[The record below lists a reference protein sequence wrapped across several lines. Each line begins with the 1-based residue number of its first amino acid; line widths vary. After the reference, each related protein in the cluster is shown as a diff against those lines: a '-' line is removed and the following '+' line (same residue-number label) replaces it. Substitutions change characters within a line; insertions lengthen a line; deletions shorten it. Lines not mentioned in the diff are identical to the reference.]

1 METKEG
7 FDYFNWIVLPLI
19 IYFARMTDVTLGTL
33 RIVMISKGKRKI
45 VPVIGFFEVLLWLI
59 AIGQIMQNLTNVMC
73 YFAWAAGYATG
84 TFLGLTIEQA
94 LAIGTQVIRIIT
106 NKNSDTL
113 LENLKK
119 EKHGFT
125 VIDGQGAMGPVKVIF
140 IVAERKN
147 LKQIIEFIDRDLSG
161 SFYSVEDVRETNQG
175 VFNETNTRKL
185 DFARVLLPLRKG
197 T

>member
-1 METKEG
+1 MEVKEG
-7 FDYFNWIVLPLI
+7 FDYFNWVLLPLI

-45 VPVIGFFEVLLWLI
+45 VPIIGFFEVLLWLI
-59 AIGQIMQNLTNVMC
+59 AIGQIMQNLSNVMC

-94 LAIGTQVIRIIT
+94 LAIGTQVIRVIT
-106 NKNSDTL
+106 NKNSDAF
-113 LENLKK
+113 LEDLKK

-147 LKQIIEFIDRDLSG
+147 VKQISEFIDRDLPG
-161 SFYSVEDVRETNQG
+161 SFYSVEDIRETSQG
-175 VFNETNTRKL
+175 VFNESNTRKL
-185 DFARVLLPLRKG
+185 NFARVLLPLRKG

>member
-1 METKEG
+1 MEVKEG
-7 FDYFNWIVLPLI
+7 FDYFNWVLLPLI

-84 TFLGLTIEQA
+84 TFLGLFLEEKLA
-94 LAIGTQVIRIIT
+94 LGTQVIRIIT
-106 NKNSDTL
+106 NKNTVDF
-113 LENLKK
+113 LEELKK

-125 VIDGQGAMGPVKVIF
+125 IVDGQGAMGPVKVIF

-147 LKQIIEFIDRDLSG
+147 LKLITAIIDSRLPG
-161 SFYSVEDVRETNQG
+161 SFYSIEDIRETNQG
-175 VFNETNTRKL
+175 VFNESNTRKL

>member
-147 LKQIIEFIDRDLSG
+147 LKQIIEFIDRDLPG

>member
-1 METKEG
+1 MEVKEG
-7 FDYFNWIVLPLI
+7 FDYFNWVILPLV

-45 VPVIGFFEVLLWLI
+45 VPIIGFFEVLLWLI
-59 AIGQIMQNLTNVMC
+59 AIGQIMQNLSNVMC

-94 LAIGTQVIRIIT
+94 LAIGTQVIRVIT
-106 NKNSDTL
+106 NKNSDAF
-113 LENLKK
+113 LEDLKK

-147 LKQIIEFIDRDLSG
+147 VKQISEFIDRHLPG
-161 SFYSVEDVRETNQG
+161 SFYSVEDIRETNQG
-175 VFNETNTRKL
+175 VFNESNTRKL
-185 DFARVLLPLRKG
+185 NFARVLLPLRKG

>member
-1 METKEG
+1 MEPKEG
-7 FDYFNWIVLPLI
+7 FDYFNWVVLPLV

-45 VPVIGFFEVLLWLI
+45 VPIIGFFEVLLWLI
-59 AIGQIMQNLTNVMC
+59 AIGQIMQNLSNVLC

-94 LAIGTQVIRIIT
+94 LAIGTQVIRVIT
-106 NKNSDTL
+106 NKNSDTF
-113 LENLKK
+113 LEELKK

-147 LKQIIEFIDRDLSG
+147 VKQISEFIDSHLPG
-161 SFYSVEDVRETNQG
+161 SFYSVEDIRETNKG
-175 VFNETNTRKL
+175 VFNESNTRKL

>member
-1 METKEG
+1 MEVKEG
-7 FDYFNWIVLPLI
+7 FDYFNWVVLPLV

-45 VPVIGFFEVLLWLI
+45 VPIIGFFEVLLWLI
-59 AIGQIMQNLTNVMC
+59 AIGQIMQNLSNVMC

-94 LAIGTQVIRIIT
+94 LAIGTQVIRVIT
-106 NKNSDTL
+106 NKNSDDF
-113 LENLKK
+113 LEDLKK
-119 EKHGFT
+119 KKHGFT

-147 LKQIIEFIDRDLSG
+147 VKEISEFIDHHLPG
-161 SFYSVEDVRETNQG
+161 SFYSVEDIRETNQG
-175 VFNETNTRKL
+175 VFNESNTRKL

>member
-1 METKEG
+1 MEVKEG
-7 FDYFNWIVLPLI
+7 FDYFSWVALPLI

-45 VPVIGFFEVLLWLI
+45 VPIIGFFEVLLWLI
-59 AIGQIMQNLTNVMC
+59 AIGQIMQNLSNVLC

-84 TFLGLTIEQA
+84 TFLGLTLEEK
-94 LAIGTQVIRIIT
+94 LAIGTQVMRLIT
-106 NKNSDTL
+106 NKNCDEF
-113 LENLKK
+113 LEELKS

-125 VIDGQGAMGPVKVIF
+125 IVDGHGAMGPVKVIF
-140 IVAERKN
+140 IVVERKN
-147 LKQIIEFIDRDLSG
+147 VKALAGKIQRLLPN
-161 SFYSVEDVRETNQG
+161 SFYSVEDIRETNQG
-175 VFNETNTRKL
+175 VFNETNTRKI

>member
-1 METKEG
+1 MEVKEG
-7 FDYFNWIVLPLI
+7 FDYFNWVLLPLI

-45 VPVIGFFEVLLWLI
+45 VPIIGFFEVLLWLI
-59 AIGQIMQNLTNVMC
+59 AIGQIMQNLSNVMC

-94 LAIGTQVIRIIT
+94 LAIGTQVIRVIT
-106 NKNSDTL
+106 NKNSDDF
-113 LENLKK
+113 LEDLKK
-119 EKHGFT
+119 KKHGFT
-125 VIDGQGAMGPVKVIF
+125 VIDGQGAKGPVKVIF

-147 LKQIIEFIDRDLSG
+147 VKEISEFIDHHLPG
-161 SFYSVEDVRETNQG
+161 SFYSVEDIRETNQG
-175 VFNETNTRKL
+175 VFNESNTRKL

>member
-1 METKEG
+1 MEAKEG
-7 FDYFNWIVLPLI
+7 FDYFNWVVLPLI

-45 VPVIGFFEVLLWLI
+45 VPIIGFFEVLLWLI
-59 AIGQIMQNLTNVMC
+59 AIGQIMQNLSNVMC

-94 LAIGTQVIRIIT
+94 LAIGTQVIRVIT
-106 NKNSDTL
+106 NKNSDVL
-113 LENLKK
+113 LEDLKK

-147 LKQIIEFIDRDLSG
+147 VKQITEFIDRDLPG
-161 SFYSVEDVRETNQG
+161 SFYSVEDIRETNQG
-175 VFNETNTRKL
+175 VFNESNTRKL

>member
-1 METKEG
+1 MEVKEG
-7 FDYFNWIVLPLI
+7 FDYFNWVILPLV

-45 VPVIGFFEVLLWLI
+45 VPIIGFFEVLLWLI
-59 AIGQIMQNLTNVMC
+59 AIGQIMQNLSNVMC

-94 LAIGTQVIRIIT
+94 LAIGTQVIRVIT
-106 NKNSDTL
+106 NKDSDAF
-113 LENLKK
+113 LEDLKK

-147 LKQIIEFIDRDLSG
+147 VKQISEFIDRHLPG
-161 SFYSVEDVRETNQG
+161 SFYSVEDIRETNQG
-175 VFNETNTRKL
+175 VFNESNTRKL
-185 DFARVLLPLRKG
+185 NFARVLLPLRKG

>member
-1 METKEG
+1 MEVKEG
-7 FDYFNWIVLPLI
+7 FDYFSWVILPLI

-45 VPVIGFFEVLLWLI
+45 VPIIGFFEVLLWLV

-73 YFAWAAGYATG
+73 YLAWAGGYATG
-84 TFLGLTIEQA
+84 TFLGLTLEEK

-106 NKNSDTL
+106 NKDSS
-113 LENLKK
+113 EFQAELKK
-119 EKHGFT
+119 NKHGFT
-125 VIDGQGAMGPVKVIF
+125 IVDGHGAVGPVKVIF
-140 IVAERKN
+140 IVLERKSI
-147 LKQIIEFIDRDLSG
+147 KQVSQLIKQFLPG
-161 SFYSVEDVRETNQG
+161 SFYSIEDIRETSQG
-175 VFNETNTRKL
+175 VFTESNARKL

>member
-1 METKEG
+1 MELKEG
-7 FDYFNWIVLPLI
+7 FDYFSWVALPLI

-45 VPVIGFFEVLLWLI
+45 VPIIGFFEVLLWLI
-59 AIGQIMQNLTNVMC
+59 AIGQIMQNLNNLIC

-94 LAIGTQVIRIIT
+94 LAIGTQVIRLIT
-106 NKNSDTL
+106 NKNCDVF
-113 LENLKK
+113 LEELKN

-125 VIDGQGAMGPVKVIF
+125 IVDGHGAKGPVKVIF
-140 IVAERKN
+140 IVVERMNVKALAEKIQRLLPN
-147 LKQIIEFIDRDLSG
+147 
-161 SFYSVEDVRETNQG
+161 SFYSVEDIRETSAG
-175 VFNETNTRKL
+175 VFNETNTRRL

>member
-1 METKEG
+1 MEAKEG
-7 FDYFNWIVLPLI
+7 FDYFNWVVLPLV

-45 VPVIGFFEVLLWLI
+45 VPIIGFFEVLLWLI
-59 AIGQIMQNLTNVMC
+59 AIGQIMQNLSNVMC

-94 LAIGTQVIRIIT
+94 LAIGTQVIRVIS
-106 NKNSDTL
+106 NKNSDAL
-113 LENLKK
+113 LEDLKK

-147 LKQIIEFIDRDLSG
+147 VKQITEFIDRDLPG
-161 SFYSVEDVRETNQG
+161 SFYSVEDIRETNQG
-175 VFNETNTRKL
+175 VFNESNTRKL

>member
-1 METKEG
+1 MEAKEG
-7 FDYFNWIVLPLI
+7 FDYFNWVVLPLV

-45 VPVIGFFEVLLWLI
+45 VPIIGFFEVLLWLI
-59 AIGQIMQNLTNVMC
+59 AIGQIMQNLSNVLC

-94 LAIGTQVIRIIT
+94 LAIGTQVIRVIT
-106 NKNSDTL
+106 NKNSDTF
-113 LENLKK
+113 LEELKK

-147 LKQIIEFIDRDLSG
+147 VKQISEFIDSHLPG
-161 SFYSVEDVRETNQG
+161 SFYSVEDIRETNKG
-175 VFNETNTRKL
+175 VFNESNTRKL

>member
-1 METKEG
+1 MEVKEG
-7 FDYFNWIVLPLI
+7 FDYFNWVLLPLI

-45 VPVIGFFEVLLWLI
+45 VPIIGFFEVLLWLI
-59 AIGQIMQNLTNVMC
+59 AIGQIMQNLSNVMC

-94 LAIGTQVIRIIT
+94 LAIGTQVIRVIT
-106 NKNSDTL
+106 NKNSDAF
-113 LENLKK
+113 LEDLKK

-125 VIDGQGAMGPVKVIF
+125 IIDGQGAMGPVKVIF

-147 LKQIIEFIDRDLSG
+147 VKQISEFIDRHLPG
-161 SFYSVEDVRETNQG
+161 SFYSVEDIRETNQG
-175 VFNETNTRKL
+175 VFNESNTRKL
-185 DFARVLLPLRKG
+185 NFARVLLPLRKG

>member
-1 METKEG
+1 MEVKEG
-7 FDYFNWIVLPLI
+7 FDYFNWVLLPLI

-45 VPVIGFFEVLLWLI
+45 VPIIGFFEVLLWLI
-59 AIGQIMQNLTNVMC
+59 AIGQIMQNLSNVMC

-94 LAIGTQVIRIIT
+94 LAIGTQVIRVIT
-106 NKNSDTL
+106 NKDSDAF
-113 LENLKK
+113 LEDLKK

-147 LKQIIEFIDRDLSG
+147 VKQISEFIDRHLPG
-161 SFYSVEDVRETNQG
+161 SFYSVEDIRETNQG
-175 VFNETNTRKL
+175 VFNESNTRKL
-185 DFARVLLPLRKG
+185 NFARVLLPLRKG

>member
-1 METKEG
+1 MEVKEG
-7 FDYFNWIVLPLI
+7 FDYFSWVVLPLI

-45 VPVIGFFEVLLWLI
+45 VPIIGFFEVLLWLI
-59 AIGQIMQNLTNVMC
+59 AIGQIMQNLSNVLC

-84 TFLGLTIEQA
+84 TFLGLTLEEK
-94 LAIGTQVIRIIT
+94 LAIGTQVMRLIT
-106 NKNSDTL
+106 NKNCDVF
-113 LENLKK
+113 LEELKS

-125 VIDGQGAMGPVKVIF
+125 VVDGHGAKGPVKVIF
-140 IVAERKN
+140 IVVERKN
-147 LKQIIEFIDRDLSG
+147 VKALAEKIQRLLPN
-161 SFYSVEDVRETNQG
+161 SFYSVEDIRETNQG